1 MKDVPQIFKA
11 PLWSLKEKRYRKQT
25 IINESGLYEAIFGSK
40 KPEAEAFRKW
50 IKTKVLPS
58 IRKTGKY
65 NIKDNIGYESN
76 IEWEQEGYAI
86 ERLLT
91 SSNAP
96 DHIIQIEKFK
106 HVYKVGGPD
115 LREVVGSL
123 PCSQD
128 IKEKEVMLEP
138 TELGK
143 VFEISAQAMNK
154 KIAALGLQTKETGS
168 WEPTNKGISI
178 CTRHSWIKEGKSGY
192 NYKWNKS
199 KIEELI
205 QEINN

>member
-1 MKDVPQIFKA
+1 MP
-11 PLWSLKEKRYRKQT
+11 Y
-25 IINESGLYEAIFGSK
+25 
-40 KPEAEAFRKW
+40 
-50 IKTKVLPS
+50 
-58 IRKTGKY
+58 
-65 NIKDNIGYESN
+65 
-76 IEWEQEGYAI
+76 
-86 ERLLT
+86 
-91 SSNAP
+91 
-96 DHIIQIEKFK
+96 
-106 HVYKVGGPD
+106 
-115 LREVVGSL
+115 
-123 PCSQD
+123 SQD

-178 CTRHSWIKEGKSGY
+178 CTRHSWTKEGKSGY